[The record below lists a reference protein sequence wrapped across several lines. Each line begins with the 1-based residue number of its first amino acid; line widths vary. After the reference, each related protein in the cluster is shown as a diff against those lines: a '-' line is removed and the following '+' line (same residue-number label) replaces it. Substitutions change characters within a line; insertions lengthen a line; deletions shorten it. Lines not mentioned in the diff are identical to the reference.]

1 MSYGGILG
9 QQQNINTFTKEETYS
24 SETQAEYGALIDTP
38 DKAFDVLSKAVLY
51 NSGEPTPKYQEVT
64 VNLSS
69 ASVGNVVRLPES
81 GKLVEFYVA
90 NLNYESGLNGA
101 GRVLLVRKDIHSF
114 MSWNSS
120 AVNSYNNSGIDTWLN
135 NTYRSML
142 GSDVQSSIGNTQFYY
157 TPGNG
162 NNSVTTL
169 QKSIFLLSGTELGK
183 SDLSLRVEG
192 TELPIAD
199 TLSIAYYNGNPDT
212 QWTRSPQISGTDDAF
227 YLQANG
233 NLGAGMTRQVG
244 ARTCFTLPNSFQAM
258 YYVDSNNTIH
268 NSQEYIQSEETTDV
282 QGNPINIG
290 AKISTG
296 SYVGN
301 GAVGAN
307 YPNSLT
313 FEFEPKVVFIAPEGN
328 ITNYC
333 IPYVW
338 GANYMVSFEGASLDA
353 GHNHVSVSGNTMT
366 WYVQQGRQT
375 DDTQLNNMGTTYKY
389 VAIG

>member
-1 MSYGGILG
+1 MS
-9 QQQNINTFTKEETYS
+9 E
-24 SETQAEYGALIDTP
+24 
-38 DKAFDVLSKAVLY
+38 
-51 NSGEPTPKYQEVT
+51 
-64 VNLSS
+64 
-69 ASVGNVVRLPES
+69 
-81 GKLVEFYVA
+81 
-90 NLNYESGLNGA
+90 
-101 GRVLLVRKDIHSF
+101 
-114 MSWNSS
+114 
-120 AVNSYNNSGIDTWLN
+120 
-135 NTYRSML
+135 
-142 GSDVQSSIGNTQFYY
+142 
-157 TPGNG
+157 
-162 NNSVTTL
+162 
-169 QKSIFLLSGTELGK
+169 
-183 SDLSLRVEG
+183 
-192 TELPIAD
+192 
-199 TLSIAYYNGNPDT
+199 
-212 QWTRSPQISGTDDAF
+212 
-227 YLQANG
+227 
-233 NLGAGMTRQVG
+233 
-244 ARTCFTLPNSFQAM
+244 
-258 YYVDSNNTIH
+258 H

-389 VAIG
+389 VAIGQKGGHTMLIIEIAALENGAHHSQIDTFLYF